1 MPWVAAIGSPVS
13 PTRTPPLPL
22 PTERPTMSATETDQ
36 SSADGDSGLAARDP
50 ARRRRAL
57 LAVAGIFV
65 VAGLGWFLLWY
76 FVLSTR
82 VTTDNAYVGGNQ
94 VAISAQVPGTVVAIL
109 ADDTQR
115 VVAGQVLVRLDP
127 TDAKVRLEQARSA
140 LAQAV
145 RGVRQQ
151 TSSARGADAQVVT
164 ARLAL
169 QKAEADLKRRLPLL
183 AAHAEAPEIV
193 QHLRDGVAQARST
206 LAAAEAQSAAAH
218 AAIEGTDVAQ
228 NPAVLQARANFSA
241 AWIAAQR
248 DAIYAPVS
256 GYVAQRSVQ
265 LGNSVQPGQQ
275 LMTVVPLHDLW
286 IEANFKESQLRHI
299 RIGQPATIVSDV
311 YGSDAVFHGKVIG
324 LGAGT
329 GSVFSLLPAQ
339 NATGN
344 WIKVVQRVPVRIS
357 LDNQELDKHPLRV
370 GLSTE
375 VTVDISHDQGP
386 MLATTPAQQPV
397 ARTDVYQQMASQADA
412 EAGQIIRANLPQQ
425 VH

>member
-1 MPWVAAIGSPVS
+1 
-13 PTRTPPLPL
+13 
-22 PTERPTMSATETDQ
+22 MSATETDRPT
-36 SSADGDSGLAARDP
+36 ADANDSGMAAKDP
-50 ARRRRAL
+50 AKRRRAL
-57 LAVAGIFV
+57 LIVAAVFIL
-65 VAGLGWFLLWY
+65 AGLAWFALWF
-76 FVLSTR
+76 FVFSTR
-82 VTTDNAYVGGNQ
+82 VKTDNAYVGGNQ

-115 VVAGQVLVRLDP
+115 VEAGQVLVRLDP

-151 TSSARGADAQVVT
+151 TSSASSADAQVDA
-164 ARLAL
+164 ARLAV
-169 QKAEADLKRRLPLL
+169 QKADADLKRHLPLL
-183 AAHAEAPEIV
+183 AAHAESPEIV
-193 QHLRDGVAQARST
+193 QHLRDGVAQARAA
-206 LAAAEAQSAAAH
+206 LAGAQAQSAAAH
-218 AAIEGTDVAQ
+218 AAIEGTDVAR
-228 NPAVLQARANFSA
+228 NPGVMQARANFSA

-248 DAIYAPVS
+248 NAIYAPVS

-286 IEANFKESQLRHI
+286 VEANFKESQLRHI
-299 RIGQPATIVSDV
+299 RIGQPATVVSDL
-311 YGSDAVFHGKVIG
+311 YGDDAVFHGKVIG

-357 LDNQELDKHPLRV
+357 LDNAELDKHPLRV
-370 GLSTE
+370 GLSSE
-375 VTVDISHDQGP
+375 VTIDITDDKGSV
-386 MLATTPAQQPV
+386 LAATPAQQPV
-397 ARTDVYQQMASQADA
+397 AQTDVYTQMAAKADA
-412 EAGQIIRANLPQQ
+412 EAEQVIRANLPRDAR
-425 VH
+425 

>member
-1 MPWVAAIGSPVS
+1 
-13 PTRTPPLPL
+13 
-22 PTERPTMSATETDQ
+22 MSATETERPP
-36 SSADGDSGLAARDP
+36 ADANDSGMAAKDP

-57 LAVAGIFV
+57 LIVAAVFIL
-65 VAGLGWFLLWY
+65 AGLAWFALWF
-76 FVLSTR
+76 FVFSTR
-82 VTTDNAYVGGNQ
+82 VKTDNAYVGGNQ

-115 VVAGQVLVRLDP
+115 VEAGQVLVRLDP

-151 TSSARGADAQVVT
+151 TSSASGADAQVDA

-169 QKAEADLKRRLPLL
+169 QKADADLKRHLPLL
-183 AAHAEAPEIV
+183 AAHAESPEIV
-193 QHLRDGVAQARST
+193 QHLRDGVAQARAA
-206 LAAAEAQSAAAH
+206 LAGAQAQAAAAH
-218 AAIEGTDVAQ
+218 AAIEGTDVAR
-228 NPAVLQARANFSA
+228 NPGVMQARANFNA

-248 DAIYAPVS
+248 NAIYAPVS

-286 IEANFKESQLRHI
+286 VEANFKESQLRHI
-299 RIGQPATIVSDV
+299 RIGQPATVVSDL
-311 YGSDAVFHGKVIG
+311 YGDDAVFHGKVIG

-357 LDNQELDKHPLRV
+357 LDNAELDKHPLRV
-370 GLSTE
+370 GLSSE
-375 VTVDISHDQGP
+375 VTIDITDDKGSV
-386 MLATTPAQQPV
+386 LAATPAQQPV
-397 ARTDVYQQMASQADA
+397 AQTDVYTQMAAKADA
-412 EAGQIIRANLPQQ
+412 EATEVIRANLPRGDR
-425 VH
+425 